1 MSADRVIAIDGPAG
15 SGKSTVARTVAD
27 KLHMA
32 HLDTGA
38 MYRGVAFA
46 AIEAKIDLED
56 GDALDALAARVE
68 MSFDGDRIFVDG
80 TDATEAIRGQAV
92 STAVSPVATNAGV
105 RAELV
110 RRQRAWAAEH
120 DGGVIE
126 GRDIGTAVFPD
137 APVKVF
143 LTATPDERA
152 RRRAGETDGVDVE
165 VLAAQIA
172 ERDLRDST
180 RAVNPMRPADDGVE
194 IDTTEMTLAEVVDA
208 VLAIVPWSVRG
219 ERGEP
224 ASASRPTELDVVEDV
239 AVGTGVEPP
248 APRQRAMQGRA
259 VQPVTEAPPLSLG
272 ARVGYGLISATTRGL
287 AKGLYRNE
295 IVGMERLP
303 RTGPYI
309 LAPSHRSGMDFL
321 FAAMVTRRRVRWM
334 AKESLWKYPSLGSFV
349 DVMGGFRVN
358 RGTADRVAV
367 QPRGQPPRGGGD
379 PPVAGTSRVGQR
391 RGLGHRLHRAPLH
404 GSRAGRRRL
413 DARPDGHVLDDVRFG
428 GVGSAGGFGRF
439 ATFASFARFARFAR
453 FEPGHD
459 GEHLVDH
466 LGEGHLGGIDLHAVV
481 GRAHRV
487 DRPGGIA

>member
-46 AIEAKIDLED
+46 AIEAKIDLDD

-68 MSFDGDRIFVDG
+68 MFFDDDRIFVDG

-110 RRQRAWAAEH
+110 RRQRSWAEEH

-137 APVKVF
+137 APVKVY

-194 IDTTEMTLAEVVDA
+194 IDTTEMTLAEVVDE
-208 VLAIVPWSVRG
+208 VLAIVPWSNLANLANLAKVANLANLANPPALPTPANRTSSRTWPSGRASSRLRPANEPCRG
-219 ERGEP
+219 ERC
-224 ASASRPTELDVVEDV
+224 SR
-239 AVGTGVEPP
+239 
-248 APRQRAMQGRA
+248 
-259 VQPVTEAPPLSLG
+259 
-272 ARVGYGLISATTRGL
+272 
-287 AKGLYRNE
+287 
-295 IVGMERLP
+295 
-303 RTGPYI
+303 
-309 LAPSHRSGMDFL
+309 
-321 FAAMVTRRRVRWM
+321 
-334 AKESLWKYPSLGSFV
+334 
-349 DVMGGFRVN
+349 
-358 RGTADRVAV
+358 
-367 QPRGQPPRGGGD
+367 
-379 PPVAGTSRVGQR
+379 
-391 RGLGHRLHRAPLH
+391 
-404 GSRAGRRRL
+404 
-413 DARPDGHVLDDVRFG
+413 
-428 GVGSAGGFGRF
+428 
-439 ATFASFARFARFAR
+439 
-453 FEPGHD
+453 
-459 GEHLVDH
+459 
-466 LGEGHLGGIDLHAVV
+466 
-481 GRAHRV
+481 
-487 DRPGGIA
+487 